1 VHESVPCDAGGNYFK
16 DNQGNWWC
24 TYFGNDD
31 QSPWREKPGI
41 VKVAFAKDGTL
52 FVADEQPAFVL
63 QPGMPT
69 HWRSQAASAPTSRP

>member
-1 VHESVPCDAGGNYFK
+1 
-16 DNQGNWWC
+16 
-24 TYFGNDD
+24 
-31 QSPWREKPGI
+31 
-41 VKVAFAKDGTL
+41 VKVDFAKDGTL